1 MALYPLT
8 LDNIVA
14 SALDFHVKS
23 DAFKQTIQEKPLIGV
38 FTKRQ
43 QTFPG
48 GKGDITLPISFQ
60 SELPAISGYQGDDQV
75 SYSNPQNTR
84 RVSYPWKEIHAG
96 INVTLT
102 ELKIDGISV
111 TDSVTGENTSK
122 HSGRDATVLTNILK
136 AKLDDM
142 TEGWARGFNTMLWKD
157 GTQNAKLVPGL
168 SSFIKPGIE
177 ITGGTVDLN
186 NVGTTGGLSRA
197 ANPLWRN
204 RSGKFWYEAGK
215 TNIIDGLRKEI
226 RQLKRYGG
234 KPTTILCGSAF
245 LELLEKEIHNK
256 GFYSM
261 TGFSKGTNTV
271 GMGATELL
279 GVGEFVY
286 DPTLDD
292 LPGYNATTNGDVD
305 GEESNGNRSSFCY
318 LVDTDAIQMYVMDG
332 EDKKTHNPARPEDKY
347 VIYKAMTWT
356 GGMVAKQLS
365 GCGVYQALPD

>member
-1 MALYPLT
+1 MPAT
-8 LDNIVA
+8 FSNLDHIIA
-14 SALDFHVKS
+14 SALDFHIKS
-23 DAFKQTIQEKPLIGV
+23 DAFKQTVQEKPLIGV
-38 FTKRQ
+38 LTKRQ

-48 GKGDITLPISFQ
+48 GKGDITLPVTFQ
-60 SELPAISGYQGDDQV
+60 SSLPAVAGYEGDESV

-96 INVTLT
+96 ISVTLT

-142 TEGWARGFNTMLWKD
+142 TEGWARSFNDMLWKNGV
-157 GTQNAKLVPGL
+157 GTPKLVPGL
-168 SSFIKPGIE
+168 SSIIQPGLA
-177 ITGGTVDLN
+177 ITGGSTDLN
-186 NVGTTGGLSRA
+186 ATGTTGGISRQT
-197 ANPLWRN
+197 NTFWRN
-204 RSGKFWYEAGK
+204 RSAKFTYAAGS
-215 TNIIDGLRKEI
+215 TNIIDGLRSEI

-234 KPTTILCGSAF
+234 KPTTILCGSGF
-245 LELLEKEIHNK
+245 LEKLEKEIHNK

-286 DPTLDD
+286 DPTLDGLAD
-292 LPGYNATTNGDVD
+292 YGEAGGDGTRTNY
-305 GEESNGNRSSFCY
+305 CY
-318 LVDTDAIQMYVMDG
+318 LVDTDSIQMYVMDG
-332 EDKKTHNPARPEDKY
+332 EDKKVHNPARPEDKY

-356 GGMVAKQLS
+356 GGLVAKQLS
-365 GCGVYQALPD
+365 GNGVYKAV

>member
-1 MALYPLT
+1 MANSFSA
-8 LDNIVA
+8 LDHIVA

-23 DAFKQTIQEKPLIGV
+23 DAFAQTIQEKPLIGV

-48 GKGDITLPISFQ
+48 GKGDISLPITFQ
-60 SELPAISGYQGDDQV
+60 DSLPTIAGYEGSDTV
-75 SYSNPQNTR
+75 AYSNPQNTR
-84 RVSYPWKEIHAG
+84 RAFYPWKEIHSG
-96 INVTLT
+96 ITLTLT

-142 TEGWARGFNTMLWKD
+142 TEGWARGFNDMLWKD
-157 GTQNAKLVPGL
+157 GSADAKKVPGL
-168 SSFIKPGIE
+168 SNFIKPGLA
-177 ITGGTVDLN
+177 ITGGGTDLSAT
-186 NVGTTGGLSRA
+186 GTTGGLSRA
-197 ANPLWRN
+197 TNSLWRN
-204 RSGKFWYEAGK
+204 RSAKFTYAAGF
-215 TNIIDGLRKEI
+215 TNIIDGLRYEI

-234 KPTTILCGSAF
+234 KPSTIFCGSGF
-245 LELLEKEIHNK
+245 LEKLEKEIHNK

-279 GVGEFVY
+279 GIGEFVY
-286 DPTLDD
+286 DPTLDGIAD
-292 LPGYNATTNGDVD
+292 YGEAGGDGTRTNY
-305 GEESNGNRSSFCY
+305 CY
-318 LVDTDAIQMYVMDG
+318 LVDTDSIQMYVMDG

-365 GCGVYQALPD
+365 GNGVYKAV